1 MKTYLQKIGR
11 SIMLPISVL
20 PIASLLMGIGYW
32 IDPAGMDGIGTN
44 TFAIFLIQAGL
55 AIITKLPMLF
65 AVGIATGMSKDK
77 SGASALSGLVA
88 FLIVTTI
95 LSPDVVGML
104 QGIDASLVQPAF
116 DNIDNVFVGIICG
129 IVAASLYNRYSN
141 VKLPMAVAFFSGKR
155 FVPILSAGAMLV
167 ISGVLY
173 LIWPVAYEGL
183 VIFGETIAKMG
194 PLGAGIYGF
203 FNVLLEPIGLHHAL
217 NSVFWFDVAGIN
229 DIGNFWSNIGV
240 KGVTGM
246 YQAGYFPIYMFGL
259 PAAALAIYK
268 NAKPERKKTTA
279 SLMIAAAFATFFTG
293 ITEPIV
299 FAFIFAAPALL
310 IVHAL
315 LTGFSMFLAAML
327 HYTAGFGFSAG
338 LVDFVLS
345 LRMPIAN
352 QPIMLVPLGIILAIF
367 YYFIF
372 SFSIKKFNLLTP
384 GREVD
389 DDNVKDSEFI
399 ENSLS
404 GYNIAVLIE
413 GLGGKENIVSTDHCA
428 TRLRLVL
435 KDTSSIDKKKIKSTG
450 ALATNVIDDKNIQVI
465 IGTNVQFV
473 HDELKENI

>member
-11 SIMLPISVL
+11 SIMLPVSVL

-32 IDPAGMDGIGTN
+32 IDPAGMSGTGTN
-44 TFAIFLIQAGL
+44 AFAIFLIQAGL
-55 AIITKLPMLF
+55 AVIGKLPILF

-95 LSPDVVGML
+95 LSPSVVGML
-104 QGIDASLVQPAF
+104 QGVDASLVDPAF
-116 DNIDNVFVGIICG
+116 SKIDNVFVGMICG
-129 IVAASLYNRYSN
+129 IVAAELYNRYSN
-141 VKLPMAVAFFSGKR
+141 VKLPMALAFFNGKR

-167 ISGVLY
+167 ISVFLY
-173 LIWPVAYEGL
+173 FAWPIAYDGLIT
-183 VIFGETIAKMG
+183 FGEAIAKMG

-203 FNVLLEPIGLHHAL
+203 FNKMLIPTGLHHAL

-229 DIGNFWSNIGV
+229 DIGNFWSNTGV
-240 KGVTGM
+240 QGVTGM
-246 YQAGYFPIYMFGL
+246 YQAGYFPIMMFGL

-268 NAKPERKKTTA
+268 NARPERKKVIA

-293 ITEPIV
+293 ITEPIE
-299 FAFIFAAPALL
+299 FAFMFATPLL
-310 IVHAL
+310 YVIHAL
-315 LTGFSMFLAAML
+315 LTGLSMFLAAAFQF
-327 HYTAGFGFSAG
+327 TAGFGFSAG
-338 LVDFVLS
+338 LVDYVLS

-352 QPIMLVPLGIILAIF
+352 QPLMLIPLGIAMAAV
-367 YYFIF
+367 YYFVF
-372 SFSIKKFNLLTP
+372 SFCIKKFNLMTP
-384 GREVD
+384 GREAD
-389 DDNVKDSEFI
+389 DDSAEDNEYSE
-399 ENSLS
+399 NTLS
-404 GYNIAVLIE
+404 DYNIAVLIE

-435 KDTSSIDKKKIKSTG
+435 KDTKNIDEKKIKSTG
-450 ALATNVIDDKNIQVI
+450 ALATRVIDDKNIQVI

>member
-20 PIASLLMGIGYW
+20 PVASLLMGIGYW
-32 IDPAGMDGIGTN
+32 IDPAGMEGAGTN
-44 TFAIFLIQAGL
+44 AFAIFLIQAGL
-55 AIITKLPMLF
+55 AIIGKLPMLF

-88 FLIVTTI
+88 YLITTTI
-95 LSPDVVGML
+95 LSPSVVGML
-104 QGIDASLVQPAF
+104 QGVEESLVDPAF
-116 DNIDNVFVGIICG
+116 GNIENVFVGIICG
-129 IVAASLYNRYSN
+129 IVAAELYNRYSD

-155 FVPILSAGAMLV
+155 FVPILSAGAMLI
-167 ISGVLY
+167 ISGILY
-173 LIWPVAYEGL
+173 LAWPIAYDGL
-183 VIFGETIAKMG
+183 VTFGETIAKMG
-194 PLGAGIYGF
+194 PIGAGIYGF

-229 DIGNFWSNIGV
+229 DIGNFWSNTGV

-259 PAAALAIYK
+259 PAAALAIYR
-268 NAKPERKKTTA
+268 NARPERKKVTA
-279 SLMIAAAFATFFTG
+279 SLMLAAGFATFFTG

-299 FAFIFAAPALL
+299 FSFLFVAPALL
-310 IVHAL
+310 AVHAV
-315 LTGFSMFLAAML
+315 LTGLSLFLAATF
-327 HYTAGFGFSAG
+327 HFTAGFGFSAG
-338 LVDFVLS
+338 LVDYILS

-352 QPIMLVPLGIILAIF
+352 QPLMLIPIGLVMAVI
-367 YYFIF
+367 YYFVF
-372 SFSIKKFNLLTP
+372 SFSIKKFNLMTP

-389 DDNVKDSEFI
+389 DTIEEDEFTQ
-399 ENSLS
+399 NNLS

-413 GLGGKENIVSTDHCA
+413 GLGGKENIVSIDHCA

-435 KDTSSIDKKKIKSTG
+435 NDSKAIDEKKIKSTG
-450 ALATNVIDDKNIQVI
+450 ALATKIIDDKNVQVI

-473 HDELKENI
+473 HDELKENL